1 MSCSLAAIATKKG
14 SQEHRKYGRYF
25 FYGMTGVFLTAIPMA
40 VIKSNLFLFLIAVF
54 SYYLAYSGLRYARR
68 RELKPS
74 KLDWLVCLIMVMA
87 SISMIMTGLLLYD
100 IRTFQG
106 QVLIVFGL
114 LGASFSLN
122 DFRLFTK
129 GSLPY
134 PIRISRHLAAMLG
147 GTIAAYTAFLVTNV
161 PFNPP
166 IVLWLGP
173 TVLITPLI
181 VYWTNKVERKQQ

>member
-1 MSCSLAAIATKKG
+1 MAI
-14 SQEHRKYGRYF
+14 
-25 FYGMTGVFLTAIPMA
+25 
-40 VIKSNLFLFLIAVF
+40 IKSNLFLFLIAVF

-68 RELKPS
+68 RDQKPS
-74 KLDWLVCLIMVMA
+74 KTDWCVSLIMILA
-87 SISMIMTGLLLYD
+87 SISMILTGFLLYD
-100 IRTFQG
+100 IKNFHG

-122 DFRLFTK
+122 DFRLFSK

-161 PFNPP
+161 SFNPP

-181 VYWTNKVERKQQ
+181 IYWTNKVEKKPY